1 MLAYGGNMLG
11 IGEVMDPAVVAVGV
25 GDRLLTV
32 EDIMTLGGV
41 RHMPVV
47 KAGRLVGVVSERDL
61 LWASPS
67 NLMDRESSD
76 RRAFLSSVEV
86 SRVMSSPA
94 IVIDAKASLRDA
106 ARMMLDHRI
115 GCLPVVDDKGQLLG
129 MLSAVSLLEAFAE
142 DF

>member
-115 GCLPVVDDKGQLLG
+115 GC
-129 MLSAVSLLEAFAE
+129 
-142 DF
+142 

>member
-1 MLAYGGNMLG
+1 M
-11 IGEVMDPAVVAVGV
+11 VAISEIMNPTIVAIGV

-32 EDIMTLGGV
+32 EDIMMLGNV

-67 NLMDRESSD
+67 HLADPESSD
-76 RRAFLSSVEV
+76 RRTFLNGVEV

-106 ARMMLDHRI
+106 ARMMVEHKI
-115 GCLPVVDDKGQLLG
+115 SCLPVVGEKGRLLG
-129 MLSAVSLLEAFAE
+129 MLSEVDLLEVLAE
-142 DF
+142 DL